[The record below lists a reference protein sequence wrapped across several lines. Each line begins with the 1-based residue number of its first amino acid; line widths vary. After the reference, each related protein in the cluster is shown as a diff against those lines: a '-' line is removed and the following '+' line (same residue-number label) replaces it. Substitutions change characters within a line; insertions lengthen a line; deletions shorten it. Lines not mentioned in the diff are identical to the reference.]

1 MTTRRCYDQPSARER
16 TSDGSPEEGEEDEHT
31 RHGGTT
37 WRHLSVGGFI
47 AGMVKAAHPFTDA
60 ASVMLTLRQL
70 GWKPAARRAGPGQR
84 SWPGAK
90 HDSPGSRREV
100 ARVLPY
106 WGCQS
111 VH

>member
-16 TSDGSPEEGEEDEHT
+16 TSDGSPEAGGEDEHT

-37 WRHLSVGGFI
+37 WHHLSVGGFI

-60 ASVMLTLRQL
+60 ASVMLTLRQP
-70 GWKPAARRAGPGQR
+70 GMETRCPAGAGQRQR
-84 SWPGAK
+84 SWLGAK

-100 ARVLPY
+100 ALSY
-106 WGCQS
+106 GL
-111 VH
+111 